1 MQSYL
6 LKSNMKKILNYSI
19 VLFATIAIGFS
30 SCKDEETPTPSTPAA
45 KTDVF
50 TCKVN
55 GTAWESNPRSTMVPF
70 LDSMMP
76 SVGASVQADTL
87 SMMAFK
93 TTATDSTMLLFSVL
107 LKNPRVGTYT
117 MTGTDYNIYYFTGID
132 FMTFLNTFFGY
143 TSSSTLNIT
152 KFDATD
158 KKISG
163 TFNTTMT
170 STTGAPTITIT
181 AGEFTDV
188 KFMTN

>member
-1 MQSYL
+1 
-6 LKSNMKKILNYSI
+6 MKKILNYSI

-30 SCKDEETPTPSTPAA
+30 SCKDEETPTPSTPTA

-55 GTAWESNPRSTMVPF
+55 GTNWESNSRSTMVPF
-70 LDSMMP
+70 LDSLVP
-76 SVGASVQADTL
+76 SVNASVEADTL

-93 TTATDSTMLLFSVL
+93 TTATDSSMILFSVL

-117 MTGTDYNIYYFTGID
+117 MTGIDYNIFYFSGID
-132 FMTFLNTFFGY
+132 LVTFLNTFFGY
-143 TSSSTLNIT
+143 TAASTLNIT
-152 KFDATD
+152 KFDATS

-170 STTGAPTITIT
+170 SSTGGPTMTIT

-188 KFMTN
+188 SFSTK

>member
-1 MQSYL
+1 
-6 LKSNMKKILNYSI
+6 MKKILNYSI
-19 VLFATIAIGFS
+19 VLFATLAIGFS
-30 SCKDEETPTPSTPAA
+30 SCKDEETTPSTTPTA

-50 TCKVN
+50 NCKVN
-55 GTAWESNPRSTMVPF
+55 GTAWESNSRSTMVPF
-70 LDSMMP
+70 LDSMIP
-76 SVGASVQADTL
+76 SVNASVEADTL

-93 TTATDSTMLLFSVL
+93 TTSTDSTMILFSVL

-152 KFDATD
+152 KFDATN

-170 STTGAPTITIT
+170 STSGAPTMTIT
-181 AGEFTDV
+181 EGTFNDV
-188 KFMTN
+188 TLTIK